1 MNKEINE
8 LAKTINSNALILVGG
23 RPGTGKTILSLK
35 LASELIKDTN
45 KNVLC
50 ISFDSSPESLHLRIK
65 NVLNDTIISNNINI
79 VDGFNTK
86 TVMEI
91 KEVITKTEDVGVVII
106 DYFQL
111 LKISSDNQENNDIL
125 KTLKSFSIEFNV
137 PIIVVHQ
144 LGREAEGIKPTLEH
158 LQNSSIDINILDRV
172 IFTYPEYSFY
182 VSK

>member
-1 MNKEINE
+1 MNKEINK

-45 KNVLC
+45 KKVLC
-50 ISFDSSPESLHLRIK
+50 ISFDSSPESLHLR
-65 NVLNDTIISNNINI
+65 
-79 VDGFNTK
+79 
-86 TVMEI
+86 
-91 KEVITKTEDVGVVII
+91 TKTEDVGVVII

-137 PIIVVHQ
+137 PIIVVSQ

-158 LQNSSIDINILDRV
+158 LQNSSIDVNILDRV